1 MIEDK
6 NKFND
11 RDFQNY
17 QRILTG
23 HPATVLTIMGL
34 SLTLTAGAFGGI
46 FVIATKNFNNNL
58 EKWLWLLG
66 LGFLILIATFILYKA
81 WFREHILFKQ
91 TIEDLKKEGIKF
103 PNTAIWRGV
112 TFKCIR
118 FIYRIMILIWVILII
133 FSFYKISESL
143 KGEYMN
149 YVLKIIFG
157 FSYLAI
163 MLGSYGLMK
172 FVTKFPLSS
181 SLDNHELTGRKY
193 FGLNGKQL
201 WKYSWVLII
210 FGTLFQLIRYLLI
223 NFNICN
229 YN

>member
-1 MIEDK
+1 
-6 NKFND
+6 
-11 RDFQNY
+11 
-17 QRILTG
+17 
-23 HPATVLTIMGL
+23 
-34 SLTLTAGAFGGI
+34 
-46 FVIATKNFNNNL
+46 
-58 EKWLWLLG
+58 
-66 LGFLILIATFILYKA
+66 
-81 WFREHILFKQ
+81 
-91 TIEDLKKEGIKF
+91 
-103 PNTAIWRGV
+103 
-112 TFKCIR
+112 
-118 FIYRIMILIWVILII
+118 
-133 FSFYKISESL
+133 
-143 KGEYMN
+143 MN